1 MNDINRKNKLSEI
14 FESDVLGLLSVEEP
28 TKRGVSSQD
37 SKLIDSFQE
46 ISDFYE
52 TNNRPPELSEDI
64 GEYRLASRL
73 SAIKKDPKKVKKL
86 LPYDY
91 YNLLKSEE
99 TKSISVD
106 ELISDDPLGL
116 LDVDDESDSIYTMS
130 HVKPSERLRPD
141 FIAHRRICKD
151 FHLYEPAFI
160 KIHEDLKH
168 GRRRLVE
175 FKESDLHEGCYY
187 VLRGV
192 VLYLEQNLSVKQK
205 MDYKSGSKVRREG
218 RTRCIFDNGT
228 ESSMLYRSLGK
239 ALKLDGF
246 CISDLIEKSENSV
259 TIDSYDIQNGYIYVL
274 RSLSR
279 MPQIRS
285 LRNLYKI
292 GYCSGDVTTR
302 IKNAAHEPTYLMND
316 VEVILTVRCYNL
328 DVPYLEDKI
337 HNFFR
342 DVNVYFEVRDDKG
355 IIHYPKEWFTVPL
368 KVIEE
373 VIPLIVDKKIDYYR
387 YDKNLQVII
396 QKASDEPVNSENVAS

>member
-1 MNDINRKNKLSEI
+1 MDEKTKKDKLSEI
-14 FESDVLGLLSVEEP
+14 FESDLLGLLAVDEP
-28 TKRGVSSQD
+28 KAAPSSPQD

-52 TNNRPPELSEDI
+52 TNQRCPELGDDI

-73 SAIKKDPKKVKKL
+73 AAIKKDPKKVKTL

-91 YNLLKSEE
+91 YNLLESEE
-99 TKSISVD
+99 TKSVSVE

-116 LDVDDESDSIYTMS
+116 LDGDDETDSIYTLS

-141 FIAHRRICKD
+141 YIAHRKVCKD
-151 FHLYEPAFI
+151 FDLYEEAFQQ
-160 KIHEDLKH
+160 IHDDLEH

-175 FKESDLHEGCYY
+175 FKEGDLHEGCYY

-192 VLYLEQNLSVKQK
+192 VLYLEQNLAVKQK
-205 MDYKSGSKVRREG
+205 IEYKSGAKVRREG

-246 CISDLIEKSENSV
+246 CISDLIEQKEGSV
-259 TIDSYDIQNGYIYVL
+259 SIDASDVQNGYIYVL

-279 MPQIRS
+279 APQIRS
-285 LRNLYKI
+285 IRNLYKI

-302 IKNAAHEPTYLMND
+302 IKNAVHEPTYLMND
-316 VEVILTVRCYNL
+316 VEVVLTVRCYNL
-328 DVPYLEDKI
+328 DVPYLEASI
-337 HNFFR
+337 HSFFSN
-342 DVNVYFEVRDDKG
+342 VNVYFEVRDDEG
-355 IIHYPKEWFTVPL
+355 IMHYPKEWFTVPL
-368 KVIEE
+368 NIIEE
-373 VIPLIVDKKIDYYR
+373 AIPLIVDKKIDCYR
-387 YDKNLQVII
+387 YDKNLQMII
-396 QKASDEPVNSENVAS
+396 QKGSSE